1 LSLSPSPSLS
11 SELRQRAQAVLERC
25 RGAGVRLALAEASTG
40 GLISSCL
47 TEVPGASAVL
57 ERGLVPYSNE
67 SKEQL
72 LGVTPALFQA
82 HGAVSAEVARAM
94 AEGLLARAPVE
105 LALAETGIA
114 GPGGGTPVKPVG
126 LVFLALARRGAAQVV
141 LEQHVFPGDRGAV
154 RLGSALRGLEMIL
167 EQLGNSP

>member
-1 LSLSPSPSLS
+1 MSGPAGLP
-11 SELRQRAQAVLERC
+11 QRALAVLERC
-25 RGAGVRLALAEASTG
+25 RGAGLRLALAEASTG

-67 SKEQL
+67 AKEQL
-72 LGVTPALFQA
+72 LGVPTSLFVA

-94 AEGLLARAPVE
+94 AQGLLARAPVD

-114 GPGGGTPVKPVG
+114 GPGGGTPAKPVG
-126 LVFLALARRGAAQVV
+126 LVFLALARRGAPEVV
-141 LEQHVFPGDRGAV
+141 LERHVFPGDRGAV
-154 RLGSALRGLEMIL
+154 RQGAALRGLELIL
-167 EQLGNSP
+167 EQLDSPR